1 MSQNEELEQTYEAL
15 CVILEDDETF
25 DHVCKEVFKTIDDD
39 GNGHLERS
47 EIKAFIEKICKE
59 MGMKN
64 NPDDKTMNEVFAE
77 LDEDGSDDVSAEEL
91 KTFLRKLFTSQKE
104 EVAKALHKQ

>member
-39 GNGHLERS
+39 GNGHLE
-47 EIKAFIEKICKE
+47 
-59 MGMKN
+59 
-64 NPDDKTMNEVFAE
+64 
-77 LDEDGSDDVSAEEL
+77 
-91 KTFLRKLFTSQKE
+91 
-104 EVAKALHKQ
+104 